1 MTRRGD
7 DPADLTADELRALA
21 RLEGKPL
28 PRGQELA
35 DALRLRPSAAWDF
48 VRRLRKSGALRLV
61 SPVRLPPG
69 ACECITYLRVDAV
82 RPDALVALERQI
94 VDDPL
99 VTTAAR
105 ITGRYDYRLFSR
117 HADYRDAHAWS
128 RALEVSPGV
137 AQVVTRICE
146 TVIERPCMAAA
157 ILGSDEP
164 SL

>member
-28 PRGQELA
+28 PRGQDLA
-35 DALRLRPSAAWDF
+35 DALRMRPSAAWDF
-48 VRRLRKSGALRLV
+48 IRRVRRSGVLRLV
-61 SPVRLPPG
+61 SPVKLPPE

-82 RPDALVALERQI
+82 RPDDLAALEHLI
-94 VDDPL
+94 AADPL
-99 VTTAAR
+99 VMVAAA

-117 HADYRDAHAWS
+117 HADYRSANAWS
-128 RALEVSPGV
+128 RSLEASPGV

-146 TVIERPCMAAA
+146 TVIERPRVAAA
-157 ILGSDEP
+157 FLGSD
-164 SL
+164 